1 MNDRMENME
10 LMCDVEEMHEDKI
23 AAARNNMPS
32 DGKITDAAGLFKVLG
47 DFTRLRLIVALQK
60 NELCVCDLAE
70 VFGMTKSA
78 ISHQLALLRSAKLV
92 KSRREGKNIFY
103 SLDDE
108 HVEDIVREAFDHISH
123 IGHTMMG

>member
-1 MNDRMENME
+1 
-10 LMCDVEEMHEDKI
+10 
-23 AAARNNMPS
+23 
-32 DGKITDAAGLFKVLG
+32 
-47 DFTRLRLIVALQK
+47 
-60 NELCVCDLAE
+60 
-70 VFGMTKSA
+70 MTKSA